1 MKESYIQNADLSPS
15 PSRIAPFHSRRDGE
29 ADWMGRRC
37 DSSAFPS
44 GFTLIE
50 VIASLALAGIL
61 AAALLTL
68 VVTAMDGFV
77 LSRFAADTTQKA
89 QLALTRIR
97 LELIETTA
105 VTTADPDQVV
115 FSNPSGTYVL
125 QRSSGSI
132 TLEKTAPAAI
142 PAKPLVDNIAVDY
155 EGDVFLSYA
164 TASGTW
170 TAADDLVDL
179 FAITVTLK
187 FEDFDQVFQTDINPR
202 INTLRNAPRLL

>member
-1 MKESYIQNADLSPS
+1 MKENHIQNADLLPS
-15 PSRIAPFHSRRDGE
+15 CSRLAPFYSRRDGE
-29 ADWMGRRC
+29 TDFRGRRC
-37 DSSAFPS
+37 GSIAFPA

-61 AAALLTL
+61 AVALLTL

-97 LELIETTA
+97 LELIEA
-105 VTTADPDQVV
+105 SDVTTAGPDQVV
-115 FSNPSGTYVL
+115 FSNPSGTYAL
-125 QRSSGSI
+125 QRSSGII
-132 TLEKTAPAAI
+132 TLEKTAPEAI
-142 PAKPLVDNIAVDY
+142 SAKPLVDNIAVDY
-155 EGDVFLSYA
+155 EGNVFLSYA
-164 TASGTW
+164 TASGAW

>member
-1 MKESYIQNADLSPS
+1 MKENYIQNAALSS
-15 PSRIAPFHSRRDGE
+15 SRFRPALFHSRPDGE
-29 ADWMGRRC
+29 SDCRRSRC
-37 DSSAFPS
+37 RSHFYTA

-61 AAALLTL
+61 AVALLTL

-115 FSNPSGTYVL
+115 FSNPSGTYAL

-164 TASGTW
+164 TASGIW